1 MTIVESLILA
11 IVEGLT
17 EFLPVSSTGHMI
29 LTQALMKMQSTEYLS
44 AFTVMIQLGAILS
57 VIVLYL
63 RRFLPT
69 AEANARPDGL
79 GGYKLYKM
87 MVIGSIPAVVLGVLL
102 EDQIDALLRS
112 VWVVVLMLF
121 VGGVV
126 MIVLDRRMGK
136 REQGVVTPRRAFLIG
151 LYQCLAM
158 IPGTSRSMVTIFGGM
173 QQGLTRQ
180 QAAEYSFFLAVP
192 IMAGATAL
200 KAYKLYK
207 EFGLTVFEENWH
219 TLLTGNVVAFLV
231 ALVAIKGFIGI
242 VSRYGFVAFGYY
254 RIALAAVFA
263 LLMLLGLPLSL

>member
-1 MTIVESLILA
+1 MTIIESLILA

-29 LTQALMKMQSTEYLS
+29 LTQALLKMQSSEYLS

-57 VIVLYL
+57 VVVLYL

-79 GGYKLYKM
+79 GGYKLYLM
-87 MVIGSIPAVVLGVLL
+87 MIIGSLPAVVLGLLL
-102 EDQIDALLRS
+102 EEQIDELLRS
-112 VWVVVLMLF
+112 IWVVVLMLF
-121 VGGVV
+121 VGGVA
-126 MIVLDRRMGK
+126 MIILDRRMK
-136 REQGVVTPRRAFLIG
+136 RTQEGVMTPRRAFVIG

-192 IMAGATAL
+192 IMAGATVL
-200 KAYKLYK
+200 KAYKLYDT
-207 EFGLTVFEENWH
+207 FGLSVFEENWH
-219 TLLTGNVVAFLV
+219 TLLIGNVAAFVV
-231 ALVAIKGFIGI
+231 ALLAIKGFIGI
-242 VSRYGFVAFGYY
+242 VSRYGFVVFGYY
-254 RIALAAVFA
+254 RIALAAIFA
-263 LLMLLGLPLSL
+263 LLMLLGLPISL